1 MNTDGGFAD
10 VKTAMSAGFAEVKKA
25 FESTYKCLGIT
36 CAQVGGL
43 LLGDPKYYEGAEPCK
58 DHDDHDDHVAP
69 AADDHDDHDDHAG
82 HDHGTSTTAEPAV
95 TDGSV
100 HLQFS
105 SALFFGTSLLALN
118 V

>member
-10 VKTAMSAGFAEVKKA
+10 VKTAMSAGFATVKKA

-36 CAQVGGL
+36 CAQIGGL

-58 DHDDHDDHVAP
+58 DHDDHDDHV
-69 AADDHDDHDDHAG
+69 DHAG